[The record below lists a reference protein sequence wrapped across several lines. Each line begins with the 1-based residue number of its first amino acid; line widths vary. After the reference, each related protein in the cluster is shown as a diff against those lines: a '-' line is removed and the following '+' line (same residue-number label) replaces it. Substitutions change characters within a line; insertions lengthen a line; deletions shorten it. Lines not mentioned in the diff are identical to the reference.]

1 MKQNYFIHNDVRYEE
16 GTIVIIARF
25 DLNARRVCDTKAKFV
40 YYDTETKEYYFDIY
54 GKLCSYTEE
63 RFKIIFRN
71 IYTPNKINDNK
82 LQQTEKAYSF
92 SDELNIDGMF
102 IAWIWYIF
110 IMVVAIIF
118 YDRIGIWILA
128 SIVFFNYRS
137 NKLKEAGRK

>member
-1 MKQNYFIHNDVRYEE
+1 VKQNYFIYNDVRYEE

-25 DLNARRVCDTKAKFV
+25 DVNARRVCDTKAKFV

-71 IYTPNKINDNK
+71 IYTSNKINDNK

-110 IMVVAIIF
+110 IMAIGTIF
-118 YDRIGIWILA
+118 KGNIIIWAWA
-128 SIVFFNYRS
+128 SYVFFNYR
-137 NKLKEAGRK
+137 NKKLR